1 MKSHSAHWSNATVAS
16 LFWQQGWPRLARLQL
31 ACLVAGGLGLAIA
44 LPTTAATF
52 AGPAGMTD
60 GAIAQAL
67 PTPLPPLPG
76 NSAVSPVTGDQYLVL
91 VSGSSDLLL
100 QQVRQVEPGA
110 FVNYVDGRSVIQAG
124 RFNAYENAQYRA
136 DELASFGIS
145 AEVQSTDY
153 ASAPIAVTPPS
164 DYRLAYPATGQG
176 DSQPFPN
183 NTVAAAPSSIEFGQ
197 AAPFGSGATNAAT
210 AFPTSPSVGYPSAP
224 TGTTPPPLTTP
235 AVVQGN
241 LASGYYV
248 VVPGSTVELQ
258 QLANQIVSLG
268 APSVLV
274 QSRTA
279 PRGPHVAIG
288 PYGDYGIAQEWNNY
302 LRDSGIAGARVHFQ

>member
-1 MKSHSAHWSNATVAS
+1 MVTSRFRQWCR
-16 LFWQQGWPRLARLQL
+16 PRLSGLPI
-31 ACLVAGGLGLAIA
+31 ACLLGGGLGLAIA
-44 LPTTAATF
+44 LPSVAATLT
-52 AGPAGMTD
+52 APEGVTD

-67 PTPLPPLPG
+67 PTPLPPLPT
-76 NSAVSPVTGDQYLVL
+76 NSGVAPTSGDQYLVL
-91 VSGSSDLLL
+91 VNGSSDLLL

-110 FVNYVDGRSVIQAG
+110 FVNFVDGQSVIQAG
-124 RFNAYENAQYRA
+124 RFNSYENAQYRA
-136 DELASFGIS
+136 NELAGFGIT
-145 AEVQSTDY
+145 ADVQSTDY

-164 DYRLAYPATGQG
+164 DYSLAYPATGQG
-176 DSQPFPN
+176 VAQPFPS
-183 NTVAAAPSSIEFGQ
+183 NTVAATPSTIEFGQ
-197 AAPFGSGATNAAT
+197 AAPFGSAAPT
-210 AFPTSPSVGYPSAP
+210 SAAAFPPSPSNVSYPSGPP
-224 TGTTPPPLTTP
+224 TGATPPPLTTP

-248 VVPGSTVELQ
+248 VVPGSSIELQ

-279 PRGPHVAIG
+279 PRGPHVAVG
-288 PYGDYGIAQEWNNY
+288 PYGDYDIAQEWNNY